1 MNATIWILAAIL
13 LVFVGM
19 IILGR
24 YAEHKRKHDI
34 RARLFNV
41 PCPGCQTLFGERTIA
56 VVEKL
61 SLDGLSSSADTLTA
75 AYRVRCKN
83 CGHWLVYEGER

>member
-1 MNATIWILAAIL
+1 MNSTIWILAAIL
-13 LVFVGM
+13 LAFVGM

-24 YAEHKRKHDI
+24 YGEYKHKDEI

-41 PCPGCQTLFGERTIA
+41 PCPGCQTLFGEQNIA
-56 VVEKL
+56 VVDKL
-61 SLDGLSSSADTLTA
+61 SLEGLSSGTDALSA

-83 CGHWLVYEGER
+83 CGHWFVCEGER